1 MRCRSVAA
9 PYPHM
14 YPHPPGRNGHGI
26 RLLGWL
32 LSRLAVFMGVI
43 RPRTVAVASA
53 LPPSI
58 RDLPLADDLLV
69 GGTLLMDDGGSG
81 ATGMSPLS
89 SLIEYIEPLAV
100 LVAANEAMALAGDA
114 SRPRDSRHGRSGAAT
129 VVTIVAV
136 GAVLAT
142 AAYLRWKRREQ
153 VVSEPRWLVAPFAPF
168 AHTPPTSE
176 PRPEAE
182 PVAAP
187 SSMSVEPPAP
197 AVIEPAPSVDRAAS
211 PQMAV
216 VADVF
221 TPPLEGAPPAIE
233 PVAPAPPAVEPAA
246 SERQLAASEPLP
258 AAPAAESMPIAAAS
272 TPPTEVP
279 PAAHVAT
286 DATISRISPL
296 AQARNT
302 TVGVAAST
310 GEPAPVAPL
319 DTEPTRR
326 SSLGA
331 PSSPPSSAAP
341 RFAVPG
347 DRAALPGRGT
357 RIPEVVPRPGMTVGA
372 HVAMLNVSPPS
383 SRGPGRHPFK
393 VETGVRIPL
402 GVPRWLQ
409 PRSMCVG
416 RGCALW
422 AVASPRPHLR
432 ERTTAT

>member
-1 MRCRSVAA
+1 MGTACASLV
-9 PYPHM
+9 
-14 YPHPPGRNGHGI
+14 GCF
-26 RLLGWL
+26 
-32 LSRLAVFMGVI
+32 SRLAVFVGVI
-43 RPRTVAVASA
+43 RPRTVAAASA
-53 LPPSI
+53 LAPSI
-58 RDLPLADDLLV
+58 RDLALADDLLA

-81 ATGMSPLS
+81 ATGMSPLA
-89 SLIEYIEPLAV
+89 SLVEYIEPLAV
-100 LVAANEAMALAGDA
+100 LGAANEAMALAGDA

-153 VVSEPRWLVAPFAPF
+153 VVSEPRWPFAPF

-182 PVAAP
+182 PMAAP

-221 TPPLEGAPPAIE
+221 TPPLEGGPPAIE
-233 PVAPAPPAVEPAA
+233 AVAPAPPAVEPAT
-246 SERQLAASEPLP
+246 SERQFAASEPLP

-279 PAAHVAT
+279 TVDHDAT
-286 DATISRISPL
+286 DAMITRISPL

-310 GEPAPVAPL
+310 GEPAPVARL

-326 SSLGA
+326 SSLGT

-347 DRAALPGRGT
+347 DRAALPGRGM
-357 RIPEVVPRPGMTVGA
+357 RIP
-372 HVAMLNVSPPS
+372 
-383 SRGPGRHPFK
+383 
-393 VETGVRIPL
+393 
-402 GVPRWLQ
+402 
-409 PRSMCVG
+409 
-416 RGCALW
+416 
-422 AVASPRPHLR
+422 
-432 ERTTAT
+432 